1 MHVRGLSCAFDIC
14 FGPADCIHVILAE
27 IWFDLED
34 IADELYHLFIR
45 KFRTT
50 TGLSPGRYRAIHTA
64 SEDSPDP
71 KSVDLDNDTPDS

>member
-34 IADELYHLFIR
+34 IADELYHLLYDFGLLAHYNIR
-45 KFRTT
+45 FFSMKACI
-50 TGLSPGRYRAIHTA
+50 S
-64 SEDSPDP
+64 
-71 KSVDLDNDTPDS
+71 